1 MAPNENNM
9 RGSEDIPLEVLDQ
22 DLSDP
27 PSQPTSSP
35 ELSSVDSLGLS
46 PVTTPELSSAS
57 SLELSSLS
65 SGGLSSVS
73 SKAVYSDS
81 EDGLNMYNHR
91 GTWNWTRGMHIPR
104 EDSDEEDEENGRGAK
119 RREPSTSSEE
129 EEDKF
134 MSVREGK
141 RPARITNPIVLNRKR
156 NFGGKAV
163 GSRESSPEN
172 SDEGSRSADSIYRFA
187 TIHMDYRNTE
197 RLDYV
202 YIYCRDPPRFLD
214 FVHLLYVKHR
224 VDGFKRIYRVKVI
237 LKGDFINFRVGR
249 ISCQYEWEKILKIMD
264 EENLQAEVL
273 YRTKEEESIIQT
285 DSVPEVAVPKVVI
298 SEVMSKITMPEVAI
312 PEVEQTDRSP
322 FFITID
328 KFIEDTVKEIG
339 TTKEAIKIKETA
351 DSIDQGFKMV
361 KRLFQNSIKVIVG
374 QVGEH
379 GFGQT
384 VDQNQDQDIQQAPR
398 RNLKRNADQL
408 DEENVEEDVK
418 QNVEQD
424 AYEADASDND
434 HMEVDDI

>member
-1 MAPNENNM
+1 MGLKE
-9 RGSEDIPLEVLDQ
+9 STESK
-22 DLSDP
+22 LSW
-27 PSQPTSSP
+27 
-35 ELSSVDSLGLS
+35 
-46 PVTTPELSSAS
+46 
-57 SLELSSLS
+57 
-65 SGGLSSVS
+65 
-73 SKAVYSDS
+73 K
-81 EDGLNMYNHR
+81 
-91 GTWNWTRGMHIPR
+91 
-104 EDSDEEDEENGRGAK
+104 
-119 RREPSTSSEE
+119 
-129 EEDKF
+129 
-134 MSVREGK
+134 
-141 RPARITNPIVLNRKR
+141 
-156 NFGGKAV
+156 
-163 GSRESSPEN
+163 
-172 SDEGSRSADSIYRFA
+172 
-187 TIHMDYRNTE
+187 
-197 RLDYV
+197 
-202 YIYCRDPPRFLD
+202 
-214 FVHLLYVKHR
+214 
-224 VDGFKRIYRVKVI
+224 
-237 LKGDFINFRVGR
+237 DFINFRVGR

-285 DSVPEVAVPKVVI
+285 DSVPEVAVSKVVI

-384 VDQNQDQDIQQAPR
+384 VDQNQDQDVQQAPR

-434 HMEVDDI
+434 HMEVDDIWELPSLLLIEYMSSVLVFGNRGHYVHVRSPLRDLRMA